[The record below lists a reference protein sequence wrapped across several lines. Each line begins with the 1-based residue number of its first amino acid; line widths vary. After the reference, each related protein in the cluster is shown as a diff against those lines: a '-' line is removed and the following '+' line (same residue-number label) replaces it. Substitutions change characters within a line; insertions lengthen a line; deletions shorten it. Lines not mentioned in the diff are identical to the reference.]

1 MNYPAAA
8 ELGRIL
14 LINVGADSRQRFKN
28 RHPEMAP
35 TKNVETGLSPALS
48 SLRLKEF
55 YSQPK
60 GFAVSVPRAESKGAA
75 ERFCGYIATQ
85 FVEKDSRSK

>member
-1 MNYPAAA
+1 MNYPTAA

-35 TKNVETGLSPALS
+35 TKSVETGLSPAS
-48 SLRLKEF
+48 NSLTLKKF
-55 YSQPK
+55 YSQ
-60 GFAVSVPRAESKGAA
+60 SKG
-75 ERFCGYIATQ
+75 CGYIMTQ
-85 FVEKDSRSK
+85 SLKKGSRC